1 MNPLLQKLTDIK
13 NEKDQYL
20 VPENVRKDVEVLG
33 ITGTLEEL
41 DTSDATALARDIAS
55 GKTAYVKG
63 RKITGT
69 LPEKR

>member
-41 DTSDATALARDIAS
+41 DASDATARAEDMAS
-55 GKTAYVKG
+55 GKSANN
-63 RKITGT
+63 RNII
-69 LPEKR
+69 